1 MKQTKIICTLGPVSS
16 NIEVLTKLANSGMNA
31 ARFNFSHGDHE
42 EQMSRITLIR
52 ELNKSREDKIAFLL
66 DTKGPE
72 IRTHLFPEGKVTV
85 KKGSTVTVCMTEV
98 AGNAERFSVTYPGLI
113 EDIQV
118 GGTIL
123 VDDGYLELT
132 VKSIDK
138 AKGEI
143 ITVAENTHAI
153 KDRRGINVPNCVLNM
168 DFISEKDRLDI
179 TLAATEK
186 LDFIAASFV
195 RRADDVRQIR
205 EILKA
210 AGNESVKIISKIEN
224 QEGVDNI
231 DEIIEI
237 SDGIMVARGDLG
249 VEVPAEDVPGIQK
262 YITRRCQSLGKIVV
276 VATQML
282 ESMQQNPRP
291 TRAEVSDVANAVL
304 DGACATMLSGE
315 SAAGDY
321 PVEAVTYMAKINEKT
336 ENDINYHGFF
346 DRAMEAYK
354 GSSISKAICTAV
366 AHASMDYNVK
376 AIILADDSALVR
388 NINQFRPQA
397 VTFVAVKEE
406 DAARK
411 YALNWGTFARVATV
425 EELTKHAKT
434 ALKLEPRDKMVII
447 DRRTIQYLRAED
459 VK

>member
-16 NIEVLTKLANSGMNA
+16 NIETLTKLADNGMNA
-31 ARFNFSHGDHE
+31 ARFNFSHGNTE
-42 EQMSRITLIR
+42 EQLAKINMVR
-52 ELNKSREDKIAFLL
+52 EVNKGREDKIGLLL

-72 IRTHLFPEGKVTV
+72 IRTHLFPEGLVTV
-85 KKGSTVTVCMTEV
+85 QKGSTVTVCMEEV
-98 AGNAERFSVTYPGLI
+98 GGTAERFSVTYPGLI
-113 EDIQV
+113 EDVKV

-143 ITVAENTHAI
+143 VTIAENTHAI

-168 DFISEKDRLDI
+168 PFISEKDRKDM
-179 TLAATEK
+179 TFAATEGM
-186 LDFIAASFV
+186 DFIAASFV
-195 RRADDVRQIR
+195 RRADDVKQIR

-210 AGNESVKIISKIEN
+210 AGNETVKIISKIEN

-231 DEIIEI
+231 DEIIEV
-237 SDGIMVARGDLG
+237 SDGIMFARCDLG
-249 VEVPAEDVPGIQK
+249 VEVPAEDVPHIQK

-282 ESMQQNPRP
+282 ESMQHNPRP

-321 PVEAVTYMAKINEKT
+321 PVESVSYMAKIDEKA
-336 ENDINYHGFF
+336 EEDIDYKGFF
-346 DRAMEAYK
+346 KRAMEAYC

-366 AHASMDYNVK
+366 TYASMDYNVK
-376 AIILADDSALVR
+376 AIILEDDAALVQ

-397 VTFVAVKEE
+397 LTFVATKDEA
-406 DAARK
+406 AARS
-411 YALNWGTFARVATV
+411 YSLNWGTFARVATV
-425 EELTKHAKT
+425 DDLAKYAVE
-434 ALKLEPRDKMVII
+434 ALKLEPRDKMVVI
-447 DRRTIQYLRAED
+447 DRRNIRYLRAED

>member
-1 MKQTKIICTLGPVSS
+1 MRQTKIICTLGPVSS
-16 NIEVLTKLANSGMNA
+16 NIETLTKLAERGMNV
-31 ARFNFSHGDHE
+31 ARFNFSHGSPE
-42 EQMSRITLIR
+42 EQLPKINMVR
-52 ELNKSREDKIAFLL
+52 EINKTREDKVGLLL

-72 IRTHLFPEGKVTV
+72 IRTHLFPEGKVSV
-85 KKGSTVTVCMTEV
+85 KKGSTVTICMEEV

-113 EDIQV
+113 NDVKE

-132 VKSIDK
+132 IKSIDK

-143 ITVAENTHAI
+143 TTVAENTHSI

-168 DFISEKDRLDI
+168 PFISEKDKVDM
-179 TLAATEK
+179 TFAATEGM
-186 LDFIAASFV
+186 DFIAASFV
-195 RRADDVRQIR
+195 RRADDVKQIR

-237 SDGIMVARGDLG
+237 SDGVMVARGDLG

-315 SAAGDY
+315 SAAGEY
-321 PVEAVTYMAKINEKT
+321 PVESVTYMAKIDEKA
-336 ENDINYHGFF
+336 EKDINYKGFF
-346 DRAMEAYK
+346 DRAMEAYC
-354 GSSISKAICTAV
+354 GSSISKAICTSV
-366 AHASMDYNVK
+366 THASMEYNIE
-376 AIILADDSALVR
+376 AIILEDDPSLIK
-388 NINQFRPQA
+388 NINQFRPKA
-397 VTFVAVKEE
+397 VTFVAVKDE

-411 YALNWGTFARVATV
+411 YSLNWGTFARVATV
-425 EELTKHAKT
+425 DELAKHAVES
-434 ALKLEPRDKMVII
+434 LNLQPRDKMVII
-447 DRRTIQYLRAED
+447 DRRNIKYLRAED